1 MGVRLLF
8 GAIGLAVA
16 LLAALG
22 MNALFDALNTRAL
35 LAGTR
40 VLLFDTEDEVVER
53 LQEAGAQFG
62 DPQFSLAWNN
72 RNDLDL
78 HVIDPA
84 GNHIWYRQRTSPTG
98 GELDVD
104 ANADRLR
111 TTERPVENIYWPPAN
126 APEGVY
132 TVYVH
137 HYANHGAPDPTPYTL
152 RITID
157 GRTREFQG
165 SLRHG
170 EQSQQMSIDPR
181 AVDDWYP
188 LPAKRM
194 GWAFVVMGAWG
205 AALGLVLALG
215 LRLPQAF
222 FKRHEAYDPREFGVG
237 RIVGRCAG
245 RGGAGRAGRRAGA
258 GAVRLVLRAG
268 RGLRA
273 AGRAGAAGRAT
284 GLRAGALHPEPA
296 CEPRALGRGNRRRA
310 GAVGIRLGAATLLGR
325 HRTLARRRAAGAC
338 HRADDHAHLLG
349 DAVCTRALGRHDSQG
364 ATQQSVSVGGGEVG
378 QWATIALRYHLL
390 GDSNG

>member
-16 LLAALG
+16 LGAALG
-22 MNALFDALNTRAL
+22 MNALFDALNTRVL

-104 ANADRLR
+104 ANADPLR
-111 TTERPVENIYWPPAN
+111 TTERPVENIYWPPDN

-132 TVYVH
+132 KVYVH

-152 RITID
+152 RITIG

-165 SLRHG
+165 SLQHG
-170 EQSQQMSIDPR
+170 EKSQEIAVDPN

-194 GWAFVVMGAWG
+194 SWAFVVMGAWG
-205 AALGLVLALG
+205 AALGT
-215 LRLPQAF
+215 
-222 FKRHEAYDPREFGVG
+222 GVG
-237 RIVGRCAG
+237 VGVAS
-245 RGGAGRAGRRAGA
+245 
-258 GAVRLVLRAG
+258 
-268 RGLRA
+268 A
-273 AGRAGAAGRAT
+273 AGVLQAA
-284 GLRAGALHPEPA
+284 
-296 CEPRALGRGNRRRA
+296 RG
-310 GAVGIRLGAATLLGR
+310 V
-325 HRTLARRRAAGAC
+325 
-338 HRADDHAHLLG
+338 
-349 DAVCTRALGRHDSQG
+349 
-364 ATQQSVSVGGGEVG
+364 
-378 QWATIALRYHLL
+378 
-390 GDSNG
+390 

>member
-1 MGVRLLF
+1 MGVRMLF
-8 GAIGLAVA
+8 GAVGLVIA
-16 LLAALG
+16 LLTALG

-84 GNHIWYRQRTSPTG
+84 GNHIWYRQRSSPTG

-132 TVYVH
+132 KVYVH

-152 RITID
+152 RITIG

-170 EQSQQMSIDPR
+170 EREPGDEYR
-181 AVDDWYP
+181 
-188 LPAKRM
+188 PAR
-194 GWAFVVMGAWG
+194 GGGLVSAACGADELGVCGDGRVGRGVGACAGVG
-205 AALGLVLALG
+205 AAPAASVFHTA
-215 LRLPQAF
+215 R
-222 FKRHEAYDPREFGVG
+222 GV
-237 RIVGRCAG
+237 
-245 RGGAGRAGRRAGA
+245 
-258 GAVRLVLRAG
+258 
-268 RGLRA
+268 
-273 AGRAGAAGRAT
+273 
-284 GLRAGALHPEPA
+284 
-296 CEPRALGRGNRRRA
+296 
-310 GAVGIRLGAATLLGR
+310 
-325 HRTLARRRAAGAC
+325 
-338 HRADDHAHLLG
+338 
-349 DAVCTRALGRHDSQG
+349 
-364 ATQQSVSVGGGEVG
+364 
-378 QWATIALRYHLL
+378 
-390 GDSNG
+390 

>member
-8 GAIGLAVA
+8 GTLGLIFA

-84 GNHIWYRQRTSPTG
+84 GNHIWYRQRASPTG

-111 TTERPVENIYWPPAN
+111 TTERPVENIYWPPDN

-132 TVYVH
+132 KVYVH

-152 RITID
+152 RITIG

-170 EQSQQMSIDPR
+170 EESQRMSVDPR

-237 RIVGRCAG
+237 RIVGGAL
-245 RGGAGRAGRRAGA
+245 GGA
-258 GAVRLVLRAG
+258 VLG
-268 RGLRA
+268 GL
-273 AGRAGAAGRAT
+273 
-284 GLRAGALHPEPA
+284 AGALGQALFGWFYGLGEDFARLVGLALLGGLLGYGLAHCIPNLPVNPA
-296 CEPRALGRGNRRRA
+296 RWAGAIGGALGLWAYGWALQHYSDATGRWL
-310 GAVGIRLGAATLLGR
+310 VAALLGLAIGLMI
-325 HRTLARRRAAGAC
+325 TLIFWAMQYVVVRSGGTIRKERLSKAYRLEAG
-338 HRADDHAHLLG
+338 R
-349 DAVCTRALGRHDSQG
+349 
-364 ATQQSVSVGGGEVG
+364 
-378 QWATIALRYHLL
+378 
-390 GDSNG
+390 

>member
-8 GAIGLAVA
+8 GALGLIFA

-104 ANADRLR
+104 ANADQLR
-111 TTERPVENIYWPPAN
+111 TTERPVENIYWPPDN

-132 TVYVH
+132 KVYVH

-152 RITID
+152 RITIG

-170 EQSQQMSIDPR
+170 EKSQRMSVDPR

-222 FKRHEAYDPREFGVG
+222 FRRHEAYDPREFGVG
-237 RIVGRCAG
+237 RIVGARWAG
-245 RGGAGRAGRRAGA
+245 QCWAGWQARWGRRCSAGSTGWARTSRGWSGWRCWA
-258 GAVRLVLRAG
+258 GYWAMG
-268 RGLRA
+268 W
-273 AGRAGAAGRAT
+273 
-284 GLRAGALHPEPA
+284 
-296 CEPRALGRGNRRRA
+296 
-310 GAVGIRLGAATLLGR
+310 
-325 HRTLARRRAAGAC
+325 RTASRTCL
-338 HRADDHAHLLG
+338 
-349 DAVCTRALGRHDSQG
+349 
-364 ATQQSVSVGGGEVG
+364 
-378 QWATIALRYHLL
+378 
-390 GDSNG
+390 